1 MLLLASVRPIE
12 LKQRPQR
19 KLLKPVFFFFF
30 FFTQVSVHGILQ
42 VFPEV
47 SKQPAIIIGLNKS

>member
-19 KLLKPVFFFFF
+19 KLLKPVFFFF